1 MSDDD
6 LSTRVQALE
15 EMLAHK
21 ESEVNDLSDMVSQ
34 QWKRLEALE
43 RDLNRTNERIVTL
56 EDEVGGDATE
66 ANQKPPHW

>member
-1 MSDDD
+1 MSDD

-21 ESEVNDLSDMVSQ
+21 ESEVHDLSDMVNQ

-56 EDEVGGDATE
+56 EDEVGGDGTE
-66 ANQKPPHW
+66 ADQKPPHW